1 MGAIVRFPPRW
12 RRTLDRVAIVEAA
25 LDRAIADAPVGERR
39 LRPDAPLTDGT
50 GLTVA
55 AALGLFE
62 DQVRSRALD
71 VAARDLKATGEGF
84 YTISSAGHEDMAVV
98 GAVSRPTDPAFLHY
112 RDGAFVMARAR
123 QVPGTDPVTDTL
135 RSFTASRDEPISQGR
150 HKVWG
155 SRELWIP
162 PQTSTIASHPPKAV
176 GTAFAIARARRLGL
190 LDDLPEDA
198 VVVCSFGDASFN
210 HATALSAIN
219 AARWAQR
226 VGSSVPIVF
235 VCEDNG
241 IGISV
246 PSPRGWIATTAA
258 ALPGIAYIRAEGD
271 IDELWDATAS
281 AFDLARMR
289 RAPVFLHLDTVRLWG
304 HAGSDVESAYR
315 SREDIAAVEARD
327 PVARTA
333 RRLLAT
339 GAADRDTLAGIVERV
354 RSHVAALT
362 PGAAAA
368 GHLSTVA
375 EIVAPLA
382 PYRPDAIRAE
392 VATRHLDPEARAA
405 AHPRRLP
412 EDATA
417 PGERTLAVRLN
428 AALRD
433 EFVARPN
440 AVVFGEDVGK
450 KGGVYGVTAGL
461 QDTFGTARVFDTL
474 LDETTILGIAQGL
487 GLTGMLPIPEIQYLA
502 YLHNALDQLRG
513 EACSTSFFSSGQ
525 FQTPMVVRIAGLAY
539 QKGFGGHFHN
549 DNSIGALR
557 DIPGLALAVP
567 SRGDDAVRMLRAA
580 VAMAAVDGR
589 VVAFLEPIALYH
601 ERDLHGPGDGGWL
614 TDHPPAGELALPGEV
629 GVYGPDA
636 SDVLLVTYGN
646 GVRMSLRAARHLA
659 EEGIAA
665 RVLDLRWLAPLPFDA
680 VREHAADVGRVL
692 VVDECRRTA
701 GGIADAVIADLAESA
716 TAPKLASVRA
726 VDTYV
731 PLGPAADVV
740 LLSEEQILTAARE
753 LAGR

>member
-1 MGAIVRFPPRW
+1 MSEVV
-12 RRTLDRVAIVEAA
+12 TLDRVAIVEAA
-25 LDRAIADAPVGERR
+25 LDRTIADAPMAERR
-39 LRPDAPLTDGT
+39 LQPDAPLIDGT
-50 GLTVA
+50 GLRVA
-55 AALGLFE
+55 AALDLFE

-84 YTISSAGHEDMAVV
+84 YTISSAGHEDMAVI

-112 RDGAFVMARAR
+112 RDGALVMARAR
-123 QVPGTDPVTDTL
+123 QVPGTDPVADTL
-135 RSFTASRDEPISQGR
+135 RSFTASRDDPISQGR

-176 GTAFAIARARRLGL
+176 GTAFAIARAKRLGL
-190 LDDLPEDA
+190 LDDLPGDA

-226 VGSSVPIVF
+226 VGSPVPIVF

-246 PSPRGWIATTAA
+246 PSPRGWIATTAS
-258 ALPGIAYIRAEGD
+258 ALPGVAYVRAEGE
-271 IDELWDATAS
+271 IDELWDATTS

-315 SREDIAAVEARD
+315 SREDIAAGEVRD

-339 GAADRDTLAGIVERV
+339 GAADRDILAGIVERV
-354 RSHVAALT
+354 RSHVSALR

-368 GHLSTVA
+368 GHLTTVA

-382 PYRPDAIRAE
+382 PYRPDTIRAE
-392 VATRHLDPEARAA
+392 VAGRDLDPEARAA

-417 PGERTLAVRLN
+417 AGERTLAVRLN

-440 AVVFGEDVGK
+440 AVVFGEDVAK

-461 QDTFGTARVFDTL
+461 QETFGTARVFDTL

-614 TDHPPAGELALPGEV
+614 TDHPPAGELVLPGEV
-629 GVYGPDA
+629 GVYDPDA

-665 RVLDLRWLAPLPFDA
+665 RVLDLRWLAPLPLEA

-701 GGIADAVIADLAESA
+701 GGIADAVIADLAESGS
-716 TAPKLASVRA
+716 APKLASVRA

-740 LLSEEQILTAARE
+740 LLSEEQIRDAARD
-753 LAGR
+753 LARR